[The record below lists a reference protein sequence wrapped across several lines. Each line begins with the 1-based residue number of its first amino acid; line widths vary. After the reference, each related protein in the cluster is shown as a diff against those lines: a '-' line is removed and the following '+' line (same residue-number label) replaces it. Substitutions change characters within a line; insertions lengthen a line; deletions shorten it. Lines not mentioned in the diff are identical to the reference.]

1 MKTGK
6 KDLLKEAIADAKAVK
21 ETALANAKIALEEAF
36 TPRLQS
42 MLSHKL
48 AEELEDDETL
58 ATEEDEM
65 MMDTEEGYGE
75 GYEGE
80 EDETMTTEEDEMG
93 GEEDETMTTEEED
106 EGVDESKVNEGKT
119 TVVIDYNTD
128 DDDLRYVSNIL
139 KKAGIKAKVLAG
151 LDSEEVEVTIE
162 TSDLKKATKALSA
175 NGLEL
180 QESVVA
186 EAKEL
191 SSYKIGDEEE
201 DMSDL
206 DLESIIKELEAEM
219 GGEEDETM
227 TTEEEEEMENPEITE
242 LKRIRERIS
251 KRLTELESS
260 GIGTGDN
267 KVTDLT
273 GGTEYPEEGDF
284 VAEEE
289 EGDEEVN
296 LDEVIRALREMN
308 GDVPAE
314 DEEDTAG
321 MTEEEAEEM
330 KSDLEEAYKVIKSLK
345 NTINEVNLLN
355 AKLLYTNKLFR
366 NFDLNEKQKVKVVEN
381 FDRASSLREVKLV
394 FATLGENLNVARKT
408 QNRVVKESFASR
420 PTKGTKPAGIITEGS
435 SLAMR
440 FQKLANIKK

>member
-65 MMDTEEGYGE
+65 MMGTEEGYGE

-93 GEEDETMTTEEED
+93 GEEDDTMTTEEED
-106 EGVDESKVNEGKT
+106 EMMMGTMGGEEAE
-119 TVVIDYNTD
+119 D
-128 DDDLRYVSNIL
+128 DDD
-139 KKAGIKAKVLAG
+139 AMGG
-151 LDSEEVEVTIE
+151 
-162 TSDLKKATKALSA
+162 
-175 NGLEL
+175 
-180 QESVVA
+180 
-186 EAKEL
+186 
-191 SSYKIGDEEE
+191 EEE

-227 TTEEEEEMENPEITE
+227 TTEEEEMENPEITE

-260 GIGTGDN
+260 EIGTGDN
-267 KVTDLT
+267 KVADLT
-273 GGTEYPEEGDF
+273 GGTEYSEEGDF

>member
-65 MMDTEEGYGE
+65 MLGTEEGYGE

-93 GEEDETMTTEEED
+93 GEEDEIMTTEEED
-106 EGVDESKVNEGKT
+106 EMMMGTMGGEEAEEEDEDEMG
-119 TVVIDYNTD
+119 
-128 DDDLRYVSNIL
+128 
-139 KKAGIKAKVLAG
+139 G
-151 LDSEEVEVTIE
+151 
-162 TSDLKKATKALSA
+162 
-175 NGLEL
+175 
-180 QESVVA
+180 
-186 EAKEL
+186 
-191 SSYKIGDEEE
+191 EEE

-260 GIGTGDN
+260 AIGTGDN
-267 KVTDLT
+267 KVDDYTSD
-273 GGTEYPEEGDF
+273 TEDPGEGDLF
-284 VAEEE
+284 AEE

>member
-65 MMDTEEGYGE
+65 MDTEEGYGE

-80 EDETMTTEEDEMG
+80 EDETITTEEDEMG
-93 GEEDETMTTEEED
+93 SEEDDTMTTEEED
-106 EGVDESKVNEGKT
+106 EMMMGTMGGEEAEEEDDEDE
-119 TVVIDYNTD
+119 
-128 DDDLRYVSNIL
+128 
-139 KKAGIKAKVLAG
+139 
-151 LDSEEVEVTIE
+151 
-162 TSDLKKATKALSA
+162 
-175 NGLEL
+175 
-180 QESVVA
+180 
-186 EAKEL
+186 
-191 SSYKIGDEEE
+191 IGGEEE

>member
-65 MMDTEEGYGE
+65 MLGTEEGYGE

-93 GEEDETMTTEEED
+93 GEEDEIMTTEEED
-106 EGVDESKVNEGKT
+106 EMMMGTMGGEEAEEEDDEDE
-119 TVVIDYNTD
+119 
-128 DDDLRYVSNIL
+128 
-139 KKAGIKAKVLAG
+139 
-151 LDSEEVEVTIE
+151 
-162 TSDLKKATKALSA
+162 
-175 NGLEL
+175 
-180 QESVVA
+180 
-186 EAKEL
+186 
-191 SSYKIGDEEE
+191 IGGEEE

-260 GIGTGDN
+260 AIGTGDN
-267 KVTDLT
+267 KVDDYTSD
-273 GGTEYPEEGDF
+273 TEDPGEGDLF
-284 VAEEE
+284 AEE